1 MYQLFVYFSFF
12 QVSTIILNFDKRFT
26 RRTPLRK
33 YEYWDSLNK
42 RYMANIT
49 VIEEDFARAHIRFPI
64 GTYSDLTLKNILS
77 RYRHLPGIS
86 SVRMDTQT
94 YGSPVMEMSNWQNS
108 SSTTSALEMLIPK
121 KRSLFS
127 WLQLSQGDRNVLD
140 THITIQGLGKLKTSY
155 ILYAFKKYDRC
166 MILK

>member
-1 MYQLFVYFSFF
+1 
-12 QVSTIILNFDKRFT
+12 
-26 RRTPLRK
+26 
-33 YEYWDSLNK
+33 
-42 RYMANIT
+42 MANIT

-94 YGSPVMEMSNWQNS
+94 YGSPVMEMANPENYNWKNS
-108 SSTTSALEMLIPK
+108 STSALEMLIPK
-121 KRSLFS
+121 RRTLFS

-140 THITIQGLGKLKTSY
+140 THITIQGLGKNC
-155 ILYAFKKYDRC
+155 AFKKYDWFALNIVPYRIEFYPDQLSC
-166 MILK
+166 IFRFYRWE

>member
-94 YGSPVMEMSNWQNS
+94 YGSPVMEMANPENYNWKNS
-108 SSTTSALEMLIPK
+108 STSALEMLIPK
-121 KRSLFS
+121 RRTLFS

-140 THITIQGLGKLKTSY
+140 THITIQGLGKLRNT
-155 ILYAFKKYDRC
+155 IYAFKKYDR
-166 MILK
+166 

>member
-1 MYQLFVYFSFF
+1 
-12 QVSTIILNFDKRFT
+12 
-26 RRTPLRK
+26 
-33 YEYWDSLNK
+33 
-42 RYMANIT
+42 MANIT

-94 YGSPVMEMSNWQNS
+94 YGSPVMEISNWQNS

-140 THITIQGLGKLKTSY
+140 THITIQGLGKLRNT
-155 ILYAFKKYDRC
+155 IYAFKKYDR
-166 MILK
+166 

>member
-1 MYQLFVYFSFF
+1 
-12 QVSTIILNFDKRFT
+12 
-26 RRTPLRK
+26 
-33 YEYWDSLNK
+33 
-42 RYMANIT
+42 MANIT

-94 YGSPVMEMSNWQNS
+94 YGSPVMEMANPENYNWKNS
-108 SSTTSALEMLIPK
+108 STSALEMLIPK
-121 KRSLFS
+121 RRTLFS

-140 THITIQGLGKLKTSY
+140 THITIQGLGKLRNT
-155 ILYAFKKYDRC
+155 IYAFKKYDR
-166 MILK
+166 

>member
-1 MYQLFVYFSFF
+1 
-12 QVSTIILNFDKRFT
+12 
-26 RRTPLRK
+26 
-33 YEYWDSLNK
+33 
-42 RYMANIT
+42 MANIT

-94 YGSPVMEMSNWQNS
+94 YGSPVMENAMEMANWQNS
-108 SSTTSALEMLIPK
+108 STSALEMLIPK
-121 KRSLFS
+121 RRSLFS

-140 THITIQGLGKLKTSY
+140 THITIQGLGKR
-155 ILYAFKKYDRC
+155 IVP
-166 MILK
+166 

>member
-1 MYQLFVYFSFF
+1 
-12 QVSTIILNFDKRFT
+12 
-26 RRTPLRK
+26 
-33 YEYWDSLNK
+33 
-42 RYMANIT
+42 MANIT

-64 GTYSDLTLKNILS
+64 GAYSDMNLKNILS

-94 YGSPVMEMSNWQNS
+94 YGSPVMEHASKTKMNTNS
-108 SSTTSALEMLIPK
+108 SSSALELLIPK